1 MAHVLGGLEIPSDVP
16 MGSTAGVDEGRYGMG
31 TGRAR
36 WVVSALAVVV
46 ATALAGPAAPASAA
60 TPSAPRGERL
70 YVNPSSD
77 AARAAAASNDAEDR
91 AALEKVA
98 GRPTAEWFGDWIPT
112 TQVAERAR
120 TLTRAATAVG
130 TTAVL
135 VAYAIPARDCN
146 GYSAGGAGSPAAYRA
161 WVDQLALGLGS
172 ARALVV
178 VEPDALAQLTCLPEA
193 MRAERLELLRYA
205 VTRLS
210 KERTRTYLDAGHS
223 RWIPAG
229 DMASRLEAA
238 GVGRARGFALN
249 VSNFHETAEQLS
261 YGRSLAASVAKPFV
275 VDTSRNGLGRGTGG
289 WCNPPGRALGTPPT
303 TSPAH
308 AQVDAYLWV
317 KTPGRSDG
325 DCGRGEP
332 LAGTFWPDYAV
343 GLAAR
348 ALW

>member
-1 MAHVLGGLEIPSDVP
+1 MSG
-16 MGSTAGVDEGRYGMG
+16 
-31 TGRAR
+31 
-36 WVVSALAVVV
+36 ALAAVV
-46 ATALAGPAAPASAA
+46 ATALVGSAAPASAA
-60 TPSAPRGERL
+60 EVTSPRGERL

-77 AARAAAASNDAEDR
+77 AARAAAATSDPEDR

-98 GRPTAEWFGDWIPT
+98 GRATAEWFGDWIPAT
-112 TQVAERAR
+112 SVADRAR
-120 TLTRAATAVG
+120 TLTRTAAAAG

-161 WVDQLALGLGS
+161 WVDQLALGLGT
-172 ARALVV
+172 ARAIVV

-193 MRAERLELLRYA
+193 LRAERLELLRYA

-229 DMASRLEAA
+229 EMASRLQAA
-238 GVGRARGFALN
+238 GVARARGFALN
-249 VSNFHETAEQLS
+249 VSNFHETPEQIT
-261 YGRSLAASVAKPFV
+261 YGRSVAASVAKPFV
-275 VDTSRNGLGRGTGG
+275 VDTSRNGLGRGTEG

-303 TSPAH
+303 TSPGQ

-325 DCGRGEP
+325 DCGRSEP
-332 LAGTFWPDYAV
+332 AAGTFWPAYAV
-343 GLAAR
+343 GLAER